1 MLRFWGAFLPKTGGS
16 GERSHKV
23 FEMAHKCTK
32 MEGYAVPFLE
42 RGCAEK
48 RFVL

>member
-1 MLRFWGAFLPKTGGS
+1 MLRLWGAFCQTQAAAENAPK
-16 GERSHKV
+16 RCLKWCI
-23 FEMAHKCTK
+23 KRTK
-32 MEGYAVPFLE
+32 MEEYAVPFLE

>member
-23 FEMAHKCTK
+23 FEMAHKMHKNGRICSTIS
-32 MEGYAVPFLE
+32 
-42 RGCAEK
+42 
-48 RFVL
+48 

>member
-23 FEMAHKCTK
+23 FEMVHKMHKKCTK
-32 MEGYAVPFLE
+32 M
-42 RGCAEK
+42 
-48 RFVL
+48 